1 MSDLLKTNEQPVKRK
16 AWSIRRWIG
25 RFVLIGIV
33 VFSLWELSVLARV
46 WWWRDHNPPVSAFM
60 RERELQRAQAHLPPL
75 QPHPWVT
82 YAHISSNLKR
92 AVVAAEDSRFLQHH
106 GFDWEGIELAF
117 KKDMRKGKLVAG
129 GSTISQQ
136 LAKNLFLSERRSIW
150 RKAQEALITI
160 MIENVWSKQRILEV
174 YLNEIEWGDGL
185 FGCEQAARHY
195 FASSAQGLGPEQA
208 ALLAAMIPNPRFYDH
223 HRGNTKLQNKTST
236 VLARMWL
243 VAIP

>member
-1 MSDLLKTNEQPVKRK
+1 MSDSSTPNEQISNRK
-16 AWSIRRWIG
+16 VWSIRRLFW
-25 RFVLIGIV
+25 RFILIVMV

-46 WWWRDHNPPVSAFM
+46 WWWRDHNPSVSAFM
-60 RERELQRAQAHLPPL
+60 RERESQRAQAHLPPL
-75 QPHPWVT
+75 QAHPWVP

-92 AVVAAEDSRFLQHH
+92 AVLAAEDSRFLEHH
-106 GFDWEGIELAF
+106 GFDWEGIRLAF

-136 LAKNLFLSERRSIW
+136 LAKNLFLSEHRSIW
-150 RKAQEALITI
+150 RKGQEALITI
-160 MIENVWSKQRILEV
+160 MIESVWPKKRILEV

-195 FASSAQGLGPEQA
+195 FGSSAQGLGPEQA
-208 ALLAAMIPNPRFYDH
+208 ALLAAMIPNPRYYDH
-223 HRGNTKLQNKTST
+223 HRGHTKLQNKTAT

-243 VAIP
+243 VSIP